1 MRLLPIDYAVRN
13 LGRSRLRLVLSVLG
27 SALVVLL
34 VLGAGA
40 FVAGMTE
47 SLTHAGDERNVLI
60 MGIGSEES
68 FERSEIPASTA
79 SLLAASVPGLQTRHG
94 VTFVSPEVDVQLP
107 VSVADAPG
115 QDGPVA
121 EGTARGRPVAPL
133 VLIRGVTPAAML
145 VHSQVQLIDG
155 RLAESGHDEVVV
167 GALAHLKLGVPA
179 STLAVGRKLTIEG
192 REWTIAGRLA
202 APHSVIEAEV
212 WMPLTDLKQ
221 LTKRET
227 DSCVV
232 ATLGSGPDAAELA
245 DIQAFCRQRLDLEI
259 TAMSEAEY
267 YGKLAAFFAPIRA
280 VTWVTAGL
288 IALGGL
294 LGGLNTM
301 YAAFA
306 SRVRELGMLQ
316 CLGFRRAAIV
326 VSLVQESCVACAAG
340 AVLASAAALWL
351 LDGVSVQF
359 SMGAFGLKVG
369 PPVLVIGLLAGLGL
383 GLIGA
388 LPPAVRCLRLPI
400 PESLKAI

>member
-1 MRLLPIDYAVRN
+1 MKLLPLDYAVRN
-13 LGRSRLRLVLSVLG
+13 LGRSRVRLALSVLG

-34 VLGAGA
+34 VLGAGG

-60 MGIGSEES
+60 IGIGSEES

-79 SLLAASVPGLQTRHG
+79 SLLGASVPGLESRAG
-94 VTFVSPEVDVQLP
+94 VAFVSPEVDVQLP
-107 VSVADAPG
+107 VSVAGAATESDAVG
-115 QDGPVA
+115 
-121 EGTARGRPVAPL
+121 EGTARERAVAPL
-133 VLIRGVTPAAML
+133 VLVRGVMPVAML
-145 VHSQVQLIDG
+145 VHSGVQLVDG
-155 RLAESGHDEVVV
+155 RLAEAGRDEVVV
-167 GALAHLKLGVPA
+167 GELAHLKLGVPV
-179 STLAVGRKLTIEG
+179 SELAVGKKLRIEG
-192 REWTIAGRLA
+192 REWTISGRLA
-202 APHSVIEAEV
+202 APHSVIEAEI

-221 LTKRET
+221 VTKRET

-232 ATLGSGPDAAELA
+232 ATLASGAGAAELA
-245 DIQAFCRQRLDLEI
+245 DVQAFCRRRQDLEI
-259 TAMSEAEY
+259 AAISEAEY
-267 YGKLAAFFAPIRA
+267 YGRLAAFFAPIRA

-326 VSLVQESCVACAAG
+326 GSLVAESCVACAAG

-351 LDGVSVQF
+351 LDGVAVQF
-359 SMGAFGLKVG
+359 SMGAFGIKIG
-369 PPVLVIGLLAGLGL
+369 APVLVVGLLAGLGL
-383 GLIGA
+383 GIVGA

-400 PESLKAI
+400 PEALKAI

>member
-13 LGRSRLRLVLSVLG
+13 LGRSRLRLALSVLG

-34 VLGAGA
+34 VLGAGG
-40 FVAGMTE
+40 FVSGMTE
-47 SLTHAGDERNVLI
+47 SLRHAGDERNVLV

-79 SLLAASVPGLQTRHG
+79 SLLSASVPGLESRAG
-94 VTFVSPEVDVQLP
+94 ASFVSPEVHVQLP
-107 VSVADAPG
+107 VTVQEAGTGETGTKEEKPG
-115 QDGPVA
+115 A
-121 EGTARGRPVAPL
+121 L
-133 VLIRGVTPAAML
+133 VLVRGVTPTAVL
-145 VHSQVQLIDG
+145 VHSQVQIVDG
-155 RLAESGHDEVVV
+155 RLPEAGRDEVLV
-167 GALAHLKLGVPA
+167 GTLAHLKMGAGP
-179 STLAVGRKLTIEG
+179 LAVGQKLKIEG
-192 REWTIAGRLA
+192 REWTISGRLA

-232 ATLGSGPDAAELA
+232 ATLGSGPGAAELG
-245 DIQAFCRQRLDLEI
+245 DVQTFCRQRLDLEI
-259 TAMSEAEY
+259 TAMSEAVY
-267 YGKLAAFFAPIRA
+267 YGRLAAFFAPIRA

-288 IALGGL
+288 IGLGGL

-326 VSLVQESCVACAAG
+326 VSLVQESCVAAAAG
-340 AVLASAAALWL
+340 AVIAAAVALWL
-351 LDGVSVQF
+351 LDGVAVQF
-359 SMGAFGLKVG
+359 SMGAFGLRIDA
-369 PPVLVIGLLAGLGL
+369 PVLVIGLAAGLLL
-383 GLIGA
+383 GIVGA
-388 LPPAVRCLRLPI
+388 LPPAAACLKLPI
-400 PESLKAI
+400 PESLKAT